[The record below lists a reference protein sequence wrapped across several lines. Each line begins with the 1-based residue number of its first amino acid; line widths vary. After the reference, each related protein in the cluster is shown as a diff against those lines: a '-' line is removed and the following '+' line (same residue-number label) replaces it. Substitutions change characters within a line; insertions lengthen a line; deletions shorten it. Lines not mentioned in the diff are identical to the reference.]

1 MESKNMQFRSLLFV
15 PGARPDRFDK
25 AAASGADAVCI
36 DLEDAVAATNKDM
49 ARREALD
56 YLSKPQGGAAI
67 GLRLNAL
74 NHIDGLRDAVALYES
89 NAKPAFVLLPK
100 VLNPEPVIQIRKVLS
115 EKSVP
120 VWALMETPEALQTI
134 SELACSI
141 GEEGGVMFG
150 GADFSASI
158 GSDMGWDA
166 LYHARASIVASAA
179 VGGCQAM
186 DVPYLDVPDID
197 GMTAETERV
206 KTMGFTGRACIHPSQ
221 VEAVNKVFTPSPEQ
235 VAEAK
240 RTLDAYE
247 ESKGVML
254 LDGKLVEKPVLAAA
268 RRVIAL
274 ATLAEKS

>member
-1 MESKNMQFRSLLFV
+1 MQFRSLLFV
-15 PGARPDRFDK
+15 PGARPDRFNK
-25 AAASGADAVCI
+25 AASSGADAVCI
-36 DLEDAVAATNKDM
+36 DLEDAVAATNKDI
-49 ARREALD
+49 ARDAALE
-56 YLSKPQGGAAI
+56 YLAAPVTRPAV
-67 GLRLNAL
+67 GLRINTLS
-74 NHIDGLRDAVALYES
+74 HIDGLRDAVALFES

-100 VLNPEPVIQIRKVLS
+100 VLNPEPVIQIRKILGETS
-115 EKSVP
+115 PP

-134 SELACSI
+134 GDLTRAI
-141 GEEGGVMFG
+141 GQEGGVMFG

-186 DVPYLDVPDID
+186 DVPYLNVPDID
-197 GMTAETERV
+197 GMTTETERV

-221 VEAVNKVFTPSPEQ
+221 VKAVNDVFTPSPEQ
-235 VAEAK
+235 VAEAE
-240 RTLDAYE
+240 RTLAAYG

-274 ATLAEKS
+274 SKLSEKS